1 MRMTG
6 IRVRCWMG
14 TVRFTLSWFV
24 AFFVALAGVVSAAD
38 DQTDFQRRLFE
49 RYERKDV
56 VSILP
61 GLVLGLDFSEGL
73 QPNFGVEYTHFNES
87 IAVPQ
92 NYRLQEQLDERTFGD
107 SDVRA
112 AALERLVPG
121 ERLYVSEFYTSRSG
135 LVFYLISPSFTRFG
149 RSPRPGE
156 KKFFGVKFTFEFPP
170 NVMTSGDYE
179 TVVRE
184 VNKYLLPVSEYR
196 TALQAPEEQ
205 RKAAPRIEIRPGI
218 SQEEIINALGPP
230 QQTVVFGKKTILN
243 YPGISVELE
252 DDRAADVKA
261 H

>member
-1 MRMTG
+1 MRMAG
-6 IRVRCWMG
+6 IQ
-14 TVRFTLSWFV
+14 VRFWMATMRFILSWLL

-38 DQTDFQRRLFE
+38 DQKDFQRRLFE
-49 RYERKDV
+49 RYDRKNV

-61 GLVLGLDFSEGL
+61 GLVLGLDFSEGH

-87 IAVPQ
+87 IAIPQ

-107 SDVRA
+107 SDTRA
-112 AALERLVPG
+112 AALDRLVPG
-121 ERLYVSEFYTSRSG
+121 ERLYVSEFYTSRNG
-135 LVFYLISPSFTRFG
+135 LVFYLVSPSITRFG
-149 RSPRPGE
+149 RSASSGE

-184 VNKYLLPVSEYR
+184 VNKYLIPVSEYR
-196 TALQAPEEQ
+196 TALQTP
-205 RKAAPRIEIRPGI
+205 PRIEIQPGI
-218 SQEEIINALGPP
+218 SQQEIINALGPP

-243 YPGISVELE
+243 YSGISVELE
-252 DDRAADVKA
+252 DDRATDVRA

>member
-6 IRVRCWMG
+6 IRVRCWMA

-38 DQTDFQRRLFE
+38 DQKDFQRRLFE

-112 AALERLVPG
+112 AA
-121 ERLYVSEFYTSRSG
+121 TNSG
-135 LVFYLISPSFTRFG
+135 LWEEDYSELPRHQRRTG
-149 RSPRPGE
+149 RRSCGGCEGSLTCDCLKQRAAKDDAGDRE
-156 KKFFGVKFTFEFPP
+156 VDDEAGDVDQSSHEGRRGASRVETEAAKEEWKHGADNGTKQD
-170 NVMTSGDYE
+170 NADQAAGYSGRNQQ
-179 TVVRE
+179 VVRCI
-184 VNKYLLPVSEYR
+184 KAGTDRLP
-196 TALQAPEEQ
+196 
-205 RKAAPRIEIRPGI
+205 RKNTDH
-218 SQEEIINALGPP
+218 S
-230 QQTVVFGKKTILN
+230 
-243 YPGISVELE
+243 
-252 DDRAADVKA
+252 D
-261 H
+261 

>member
-6 IRVRCWMG
+6 IRVRCWMA

-38 DQTDFQRRLFE
+38 DQKDFQRRLFE

-135 LVFYLISPSFTRFG
+135 LVFYLISPSITRFG

-196 TALQAPEEQ
+196 TALQT
-205 RKAAPRIEIRPGI
+205 APRIEIQPGI
-218 SQEEIINALGPP
+218 SQQEIINALGPP

>member
-1 MRMTG
+1 MRMAG
-6 IRVRCWMG
+6 IQ
-14 TVRFTLSWFV
+14 VRFWMATMRFILSWLL
-24 AFFVALAGVVSAAD
+24 AFFVALAGVISAAD
-38 DQTDFQRRLFE
+38 DQKDFQRRLFE
-49 RYERKDV
+49 RYDRKNV

-61 GLVLGLDFSEGL
+61 GLVLGLDVSEGP

-87 IAVPQ
+87 IAIPQ

-107 SDVRA
+107 SDARA

-121 ERLYVSEFYTSRSG
+121 ERLYVSEFYTSRNG
-135 LVFYLISPSFTRFG
+135 LVFYLVSPSITRFG

-156 KKFFGVKFTFEFPP
+156 KKFFGVKFTFELPP

-184 VNKYLLPVSEYR
+184 VNKYLMPVSEYR
-196 TALQAPEEQ
+196 TALQT
-205 RKAAPRIEIRPGI
+205 APRIEIQPGI
-218 SQEEIINALGPP
+218 SQQEIINALGPP

-252 DDRAADVKA
+252 DDRATDVKA

>member
-1 MRMTG
+1 MLFLYCPDW
-6 IRVRCWMG
+6 CWDL
-14 TVRFTLSWFV
+14 TS
-24 AFFVALAGVVSAAD
+24 
-38 DQTDFQRRLFE
+38 
-49 RYERKDV
+49 RKV
-56 VSILP
+56 FI
-61 GLVLGLDFSEGL
+61 
-73 QPNFGVEYTHFNES
+73 
-87 IAVPQ
+87 PQ

-252 DDRAADVKA
+252 DDRATDVKA

>member
-6 IRVRCWMG
+6 IRVRFWMA
-14 TVRFTLSWFV
+14 TTRFTLFWLL
-24 AFFVALAGVVSAAD
+24 AFFVALAGVISAAD
-38 DQTDFQRRLFE
+38 DQNDFQRRLFE

-61 GLVLGLDFSEGL
+61 GLVLGLDISEGL

-112 AALERLVPG
+112 AALERMVPG

-135 LVFYLISPSFTRFG
+135 LVFYLTSPSITRFG
-149 RSPRPGE
+149 RSTRPGE

-184 VNKYLLPVSEYR
+184 VNKYLMPVSEYR
-196 TALQAPEEQ
+196 TALQT
-205 RKAAPRIEIRPGI
+205 APRIEIQPGI
-218 SQEEIINALGPP
+218 SQQEIINALGPP

-252 DDRAADVKA
+252 DDRATDVKA

>member
-1 MRMTG
+1 M
-6 IRVRCWMG
+6 
-14 TVRFTLSWFV
+14 
-24 AFFVALAGVVSAAD
+24 
-38 DQTDFQRRLFE
+38 
-49 RYERKDV
+49 
-56 VSILP
+56 
-61 GLVLGLDFSEGL
+61 GLDVSEGL
-73 QPNFGVEYTHFNES
+73 QANFGVEYTHFNES

-107 SDVRA
+107 SDALA

-121 ERLYVSEFYTSRSG
+121 ERLYVSEFYTSRNG
-135 LVFYLISPSFTRFG
+135 LVFYLVSPSITRFG

-184 VNKYLLPVSEYR
+184 VNKYLIPVSENR
-196 TALQAPEEQ
+196 TAFET
-205 RKAAPRIEIRPGI
+205 APRIEIQPGI
-218 SQEEIINALGPP
+218 SQQEIINALGPP
-230 QQTVVFGKKTILN
+230 QKTVVFGKKTILN

-252 DDRAADVKA
+252 GDRATDVKA